1 MPTSKLTKTDQKLF
15 RGTAAEVHGFMS
27 NEDILNSIGCNFN
40 VDRRPHKIDDREYP
54 EIQIWHRSDNMDALV
69 YSEKDANAFSQQHSL
84 IISDNSVMQVK
95 KKLHLIL
102 LVHLMLAKLFTWHQN

>member
-1 MPTSKLTKTDQKLF
+1 MLIPNKQMPTSKLTKTDQKLF

-54 EIQIWHRSDNMDALV
+54 EIQIWHRDDNMDALGV
-69 YSEKDANAFSQQHSL
+69 LGKRRQCIQPTT
-84 IISDNSVMQVK
+84 IIEYFRQ
-95 KKLHLIL
+95 
-102 LVHLMLAKLFTWHQN
+102 F